1 LSYEIRR
8 GGSKMSADLI
18 HALEQ
23 LEKEKGIDKET
34 LIEAIEAALISAYK
48 RNFGS
53 SQNVRVLIDRNSG
66 EFKVF
71 ALKKVTQSPKNIN
84 FDISIEEAKKI
95 NPDFEED
102 DVVEI
107 EVTPR
112 KFGRIA
118 AQTAKQVVV
127 QRIREAERGI
137 IFDEFANKE
146 GEIVTGIVQRTERRN
161 VIIDLGRAEAIL
173 APSEQVPGEEYKFND
188 RIKTYIIEVKKTTKG
203 PQIMVS
209 RTHPGLVKRLFE
221 LEVPEIYEGI
231 VELKSIS
238 REPGS
243 RTKVAVYSRDDNV
256 DPVGACVGQKGTRVQ
271 AIVDE
276 LRGEKIDIIN
286 WSSDPKEYISSSLS
300 PAKVIRVD
308 VNEEEKSAKVTV
320 PDFQLSLAIGKEGQ
334 NARLAAKLT
343 GWKIDIKSESQL
355 RADIEQK
362 LFNINSE
369 SAGDEYSERDGGEEV
384 LEENLKEGAGEEVP
398 EEGLEGDIGEEI
410 PKEDVE
416 AGDEI
421 SEEGTS
427 ERDLDENI
435 V

>member
-53 SQNVRVLIDRNSG
+53 SQNVRVLIDRDSG

>member
-1 LSYEIRR
+1 
-8 GGSKMSADLI
+8 MSADLI

-23 LEKEKGIDKET
+23 LEKDKGIDKGVI
-34 LIEAIEAALISAYK
+34 IEAIEAALISAYK
-48 RNFGS
+48 RSFGS
-53 SQNVRVLIDRNSG
+53 SQNVKVFVDRQTG
-66 EFKVF
+66 DFKVF
-71 ALKKVTQSPKNIN
+71 ALKKVTSNPEN
-84 FDISIEEAKKI
+84 DLLEISIENARKI

-112 KFGRIA
+112 EFGRIA

-137 IFDEFANKE
+137 IFDEFSNKE

-161 VIIDLGRAEAIL
+161 IIIDLGKTEAIL
-173 APSEQVPGEEYKFND
+173 PPTEQIPGEEYKFND

-209 RTHPGLVKRLFE
+209 RTHPGIVKRLFE

-231 VELKSIS
+231 VEIRSIS

-243 RTKVAVYSRDDNV
+243 RTKIAVFSKNDNV
-256 DPVGACVGQKGTRVQ
+256 DPVGACVGQKGTRIQ

-276 LRGEKIDIIN
+276 LKGEKIDIIK
-286 WSSDPKEYISSSLS
+286 WSSNVQEYISSSLG
-300 PAKVIRVD
+300 PAKVVRVD

-355 RADIEQK
+355 RATIEQQ
-362 LFNINSE
+362 LLNFDGSYNALDDEEE
-369 SAGDEYSERDGGEEV
+369 SFENNQIENYEMDEEV
-384 LEENLKEGAGEEVP
+384 EDTQGKEEK
-398 EEGLEGDIGEEI
+398 DFF
-410 PKEDVE
+410 
-416 AGDEI
+416 DE
-421 SEEGTS
+421 S
-427 ERDLDENI
+427 DEN
-435 V
+435 